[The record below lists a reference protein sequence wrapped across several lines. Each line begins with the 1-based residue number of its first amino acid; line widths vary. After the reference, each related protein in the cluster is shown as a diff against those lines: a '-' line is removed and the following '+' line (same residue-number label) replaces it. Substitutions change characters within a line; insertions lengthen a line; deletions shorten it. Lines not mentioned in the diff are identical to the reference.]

1 MFDIH
6 HSYFRYD
13 AYEVLCCFNNYY
25 DPPLMAGYV
34 QSAGFSP
41 FLRDK
46 SRTLNQAKSL
56 LSDQI
61 YFSSSELLIVSF

>member
-25 DPPLMAGYV
+25 DPPLMAG
-34 QSAGFSP
+34 QSFRVTPLGVKA
-41 FLRDK
+41 
-46 SRTLNQAKSL
+46 LNKAKSL

-61 YFSSSELLIVSF
+61 YFL